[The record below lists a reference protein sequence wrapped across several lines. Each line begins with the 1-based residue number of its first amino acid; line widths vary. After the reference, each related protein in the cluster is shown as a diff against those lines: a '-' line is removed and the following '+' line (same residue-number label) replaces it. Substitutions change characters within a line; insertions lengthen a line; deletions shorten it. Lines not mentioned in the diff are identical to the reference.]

1 VTDPPTTSG
10 PQYEFSE
17 EQNKIIARVSSGF
30 RIVGFVLV
38 IEVIRAAISLVS
50 GVYYLSTGNG
60 RQVTGYQVVGYG
72 ALLVLL
78 APLAVWM
85 FMASSSFQ
93 SIVETKGS
101 DIDHLMSGLRM
112 ISKSFNW
119 VIGLG
124 LFAIAVELVLLVLH
138 IFGVL

>member
-1 VTDPPTTSG
+1 
-10 PQYEFSE
+10 
-17 EQNKIIARVSSGF
+17 
-30 RIVGFVLV
+30 VLV
-38 IEVIRAAISLVS
+38 IEVIRTAISLVS
-50 GVYYLSTGNG
+50 GVYYLSTGSG
-60 RQVTGYQVVGYG
+60 RQVAGYQVFGYC

-85 FMASSSFQ
+85 FMAASSFQ

-101 DIDHLMSGLRM
+101 DIDHLMSGLRV

-124 LFAIAVELVLLVLH
+124 LFAIAVELVVLVLYT
-138 IFGVL
+138 IGVI